1 LSHYIPDH
9 LIEEIRS
16 QSDILDIISADVLLK
31 KSGQNY
37 EGLCPFHSEKTPS
50 FVVSPEKQMFHC
62 FGCHESGDLIAFAE
76 KVEQL
81 TFVEAVERIAVFAG
95 ISVVKE
101 HQSPQEQ
108 RKSQLME
115 QQYVQPLPQT

>member
-81 TFVEAVERIAVFAG
+81 TFVEAVERTAVPSIEIF
-95 ISVVKE
+95 VVLE
-101 HQSPQEQ
+101 ETDV
-108 RKSQLME
+108 L
-115 QQYVQPLPQT
+115 